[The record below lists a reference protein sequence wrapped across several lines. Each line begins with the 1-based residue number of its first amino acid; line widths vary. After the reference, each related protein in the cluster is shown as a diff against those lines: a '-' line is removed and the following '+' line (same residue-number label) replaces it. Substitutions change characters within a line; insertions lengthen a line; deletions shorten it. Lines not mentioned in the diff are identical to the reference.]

1 METRATPSLPK
12 SQTLSASQKGP
23 FRHLA
28 EYKRER
34 KHGRSSKPRRP
45 SAKSRSPQR
54 ARAGKLDIVPGAI
67 ECGGRQSAFNR
78 LSPKKRGLRRFPE
91 GGTPYTGRSL
101 DVSEK
106 VWVAHAARSVR
117 SHRNMAQSRISPE
130 GSASGSLS
138 SGFTNIVEPILD
150 PSAGCPPLILRHV
163 GVLLPKTLTFGNGG
177 LCGILRRGI
186 GAPRIGPATRG
197 RRVSCVRVCGEISRW
212 LRRGSRLRRC

>member
-1 METRATPSLPK
+1 MLNTSARESTEEARSLVALRRSLDREPELE
-12 SQTLSASQKGP
+12 SWTLS
-23 FRHLA
+23 
-28 EYKRER
+28 
-34 KHGRSSKPRRP
+34 
-45 SAKSRSPQR
+45 R
-54 ARAGKLDIVPGAI
+54 APLS
-67 ECGGRQSAFNR
+67 GGRQSAFNR

-91 GGTPYTGRSL
+91 GGTPYTGPSL

-197 RRVSCVRVCGEISRW
+197 RGVSCVRVCGLRW
-212 LRRGSRLRRC
+212 Q